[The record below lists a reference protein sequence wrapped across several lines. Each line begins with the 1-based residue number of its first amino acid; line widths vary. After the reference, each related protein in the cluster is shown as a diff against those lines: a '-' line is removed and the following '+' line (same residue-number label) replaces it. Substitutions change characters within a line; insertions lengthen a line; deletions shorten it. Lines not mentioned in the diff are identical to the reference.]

1 MEIDRGD
8 VCRYL
13 DFLRDEPGYC
23 ITLHGEP
30 AEWPEFVRYNFHP
43 NPYCHYV
50 KTVCECWS
58 ECIARQRKVTA
69 ACRDGAFFGICYA
82 GVGEY
87 VYPLTADGVQIGFLS
102 VSGYLGHDESTARE
116 KAAHFARR
124 YHAPAAAIGRMRTKY
139 LRPAPPQETVDAVVR
154 PLCHMLAAYAQQR
167 KICPRGDD
175 LYTQALRYITVHHHE
190 RLTMRQLSDA
200 LHCSVSTMSH
210 LFQKNAGMSI
220 RAYVEKLRLDEAEWL
235 LNQSEFSVTEISDSL
250 GFCSPAYFSTVFKK
264 AYGVSPHGRT
274 RRAHGEPAHK

>member
-8 VCRYL
+8 ICRYL

-167 KICPRGDD
+167 RICPRGDD

-190 RLTMRQLSDA
+190 RLTMRSGCWNNRNFPLRKFPTPWDFA
-200 LHCSVSTMSH
+200 ARRIFRRCSKKRMAFRRMGGQGAHTGNRRTNKKPGRMQAASGPV
-210 LFQKNAGMSI
+210 GVWG
-220 RAYVEKLRLDEAEWL
+220 YLRIMP
-235 LNQSEFSVTEISDSL
+235 S
-250 GFCSPAYFSTVFKK
+250 
-264 AYGVSPHGRT
+264 
-274 RRAHGEPAHK
+274 

>member
-8 VCRYL
+8 ICRYL

-69 ACRDGAFFGICYA
+69 ACRDVAFFGICYA

-102 VSGYLGHDESTARE
+102 VSGYLWGTTN
-116 KAAHFARR
+116 RR
-124 YHAPAAAIGRMRTKY
+124 HAKR
-139 LRPAPPQETVDAVVR
+139 LRI
-154 PLCHMLAAYAQQR
+154 L
-167 KICPRGDD
+167 RGG
-175 LYTQALRYITVHHHE
+175 
-190 RLTMRQLSDA
+190 TMRLRRR
-200 LHCSVSTMSH
+200 L
-210 LFQKNAGMSI
+210 AGCGRSI
-220 RAYVEKLRLDEAEWL
+220 CGL
-235 LNQSEFSVTEISDSL
+235 
-250 GFCSPAYFSTVFKK
+250 C
-264 AYGVSPHGRT
+264 
-274 RRAHGEPAHK
+274 RRRRRWTP